1 MPQLQKAKH
10 LIGRSLVLRNATVAD
25 AGFILSLRTDRSKSK
40 YLSYTPPEIEKQ
52 IKWLENYATKS
63 DQAYFI
69 IEDKFGGE
77 IGVVRLYDQRGDSF
91 CWGSWIL
98 KNNAPQSAAIES
110 ALIIYAYAISHLG
123 FNQAHFDV
131 RKDNKKV
138 WQFHERFGAMRIGET
153 ADDYLYQIGLKDIT
167 ASLRRYKKF
176 LPGPIVV
183 VNYDES

>member
-1 MPQLQKAKH
+1 MPQLQKANR

-25 AGFILSLRTDRSKSK
+25 AGFILSLRTDKRKSK
-40 YLSYTPPEIEKQ
+40 YLSYTSPEIEKQ
-52 IKWLENYATKS
+52 IMWLTNYTAKS

-69 IEDKFGGE
+69 IEDKLGGE
-77 IGVVRLYDQRGDSF
+77 IGVVRLYDQRNDSF

-110 ALIIYAYAISHLG
+110 ALIIYAYAINHLG

-131 RKDNKKV
+131 RKDNQKV
-138 WQFHERFGAMRIGET
+138 WLFHERFGAMRIGET
-153 ADDYLYQIGLKDIT
+153 ADDYLYQIGLKEIT

-176 LPGPIVV
+176 LPAPIVIED
-183 VNYDES
+183 YDES